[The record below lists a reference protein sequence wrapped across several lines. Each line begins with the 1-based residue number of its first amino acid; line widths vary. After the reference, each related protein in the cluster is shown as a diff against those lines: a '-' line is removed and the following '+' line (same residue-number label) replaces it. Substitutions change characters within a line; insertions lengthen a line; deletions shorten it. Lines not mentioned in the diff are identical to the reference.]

1 MQFLMFS
8 KMLKN
13 IGKLPLGEA
22 GDRIKAMGFDGV
34 DLTVRTG
41 GYVLPERVAE
51 TLPVAI
57 ETLRSKGLVVPMITT
72 EITDARGKN
81 TASVF
86 RTASR
91 LGVRFLKLGY
101 WQYEGFGA
109 IEKQIQRTREQLE
122 GLEALSREYAMT
134 STLHIH
140 SGPFLTADAAVV
152 LRLLEGYDADL
163 LGAYIDPGH
172 MTIEGGLS
180 GWKMGID
187 LLSPYIRLVAVKDFG
202 WFKRRGAKNWEFRL
216 IPLSQG
222 MVRWHEVFSCLA
234 DIGYNGPVSLHSE
247 YEYMNLNELLDQTQR
262 DLQYVKRVV
271 KEVEERRA

>member
-13 IGKLPLGEA
+13 IGKLPLDEA

-81 TASVF
+81 TASIF

-91 LGVRFLKLGY
+91 LGVGFLKLGY

-152 LRLLEGYDADL
+152 LRLLEGYDPDL

-187 LLSPYIRLVAVKDFG
+187 LLSPYITLVAVKDFG

-247 YEYMNLNELLDQTQR
+247 YEYMNLNELLHQTQK
-262 DLQYVKRVV
+262 DLRYVKRVV